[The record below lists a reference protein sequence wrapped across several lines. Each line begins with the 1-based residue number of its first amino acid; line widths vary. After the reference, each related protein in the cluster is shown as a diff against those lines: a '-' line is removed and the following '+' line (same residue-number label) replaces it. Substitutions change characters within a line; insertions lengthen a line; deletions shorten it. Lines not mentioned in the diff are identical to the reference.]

1 MQYADVLNTYDGIEI
16 IEINL
21 LLNVTSKASI
31 HDSFHFGNSRV
42 FRQVTDLPYIL
53 SIYSN
58 FGSSYTKLC
67 SST

>member
-42 FRQVTDLPYIL
+42 FRQFTLFINIL
-53 SIYSN
+53 
-58 FGSSYTKLC
+58 
-67 SST
+67 